1 MCKGFKY
8 HTQVIFKLFL
18 RDAAKKDIETIIFRG
33 ARPRQTGRTVIKRC
47 VCVPHNGS
55 SPCGPT
61 IFKAAH
67 CAAFGFLGR
76 RRGRQGHRG
85 SGQQPVD
92 QRLLV
97 IVEWLILVELV
108 GGRDQRLALDLTP
121 TVTIDMPK
129 VLQRLQ
135 VAVL

>member
-1 MCKGFKY
+1 MPTY
-8 HTQVIFKLFL
+8 VQL
-18 RDAAKKDIETIIFRG
+18 RTTSLGIHG
-33 ARPRQTGRTVIKRC
+33 RPAT
-47 VCVPHNGS
+47 HNPLVHGS

-61 IFKAAH
+61 ILKAAH

-97 IVEWLILVELV
+97 IVERLILVELV